1 MATKNSSKDNQ
12 IIVPPPDFR
21 RITVT
26 LEGTTPLIT
35 HPISEKARREMLA
48 TQQKTKLTAKDIRNP
63 IRDFI
68 ESLYWLTPMPTEFTE
83 EAFEKAVAE
92 GARFGFPSIAFKLAA
107 TSAGYRAKLTK
118 DKVSILGAFRIEGEF
133 VEIEGTPIIREDMVR
148 LQGGTADLR
157 FRGEFK
163 NWKVTLKITYNAG
176 AISDK
181 ELVNLLMYGGFAC
194 GVGEWRVEKGGQF
207 GMYTVV

>member
-35 HPISEKARREMLA
+35 HPFSEKARREMLA